1 MIFKLPVGTT
11 SISRIYYDTPVGYLH
26 GLHLKLHSYK
36 QDFRYLVNKKIKKY
50 NAYNKTIL

>member
-11 SISRIYYDTPVGYLH
+11 SISRIYYDTSVGYLH
-26 GLHLKLHSYK
+26 DLHLKLHSYK

-50 NAYNKTIL
+50 NA